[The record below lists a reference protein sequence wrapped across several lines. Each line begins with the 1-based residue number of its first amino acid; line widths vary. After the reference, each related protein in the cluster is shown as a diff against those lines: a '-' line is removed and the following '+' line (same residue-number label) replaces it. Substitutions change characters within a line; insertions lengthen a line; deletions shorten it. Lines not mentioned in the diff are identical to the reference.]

1 MRVTIRSSFGVER
14 EVLGTRSVPRCALLR
29 ARRSDLTRWHS
40 CLSHCRTPAG
50 PQVRA
55 QGVRRLRAV
64 QGCRLFLR
72 IASQSLARER
82 QGLCPLVPETET
94 DAPGWR
100 ASPAGPR
107 QGIGLRFSLPLPS
120 SPEGRRHGRAML
132 ARDKSS
138 AGDGDATHR
147 RRNSAMVFYQEHPDP
162 ELARNAPCLCAGCGI
177 TAMDFN

>member
-1 MRVTIRSSFGVER
+1 MKLSGSFR
-14 EVLGTRSVPRCALLR
+14 RTRSFPHCALLR
-29 ARRSDLTRWHS
+29 ARRSRANPQALLPLSLPDARW
-40 CLSHCRTPAG
+40 RTD
-50 PQVRA
+50 RA
-55 QGVRRLRAV
+55 RRTSGGFAPL
-64 QGCRLFLR
+64 QGCRCLCG
-72 IASQSLARER
+72 SLARSLR
-82 QGLCPLVPETET
+82 GNAKGFALSFPKPQT

-100 ASPAGPR
+100 ALPAGPH